1 MEANLKMSSKAVK
14 KQSRKAGKT
23 KPGQRAAPIRDSNRD
38 WIPACAGTS
47 GVKHF
52 DLLFSIDYLLFWFGI
67 YNFRFSVYN
76 CAVGIAQ
83 IGGVAEF

>member
-1 MEANLKMSSKAVK
+1 MSSKAVK

-23 KPGQRAAPIRDSNRD
+23 KPGQRAAPIRDSNKD

-52 DLLFSIDYLLFWFGI
+52 DLGFTISD
-67 YNFRFSVYN
+67 FRFIIVQL
-76 CAVGIAQ
+76 GLLRL
-83 IGGVAEF
+83 GGQSFRGV